1 MKTSEN
7 TVSSTSEGRE
17 GTGGR
22 GDGVVVKNEVRR
34 EERWAAKS
42 VPAPAISATESLGT
56 GPGVS
61 EDKTTSFC
69 NLKLICRHISEFRYQ
84 LTCSTKAVFMTYV
97 RPIINWIFLPWSNGK
112 NVPGL
117 ELRLFGLTKG

>member
-7 TVSSTSEGRE
+7 TVSSTREGRE

-42 VPAPAISATESLGT
+42 VPAPAISPTESLGT
-56 GPGVS
+56 EPGVS
-61 EDKTTSFC
+61 
-69 NLKLICRHISEFRYQ
+69 
-84 LTCSTKAVFMTYV
+84 
-97 RPIINWIFLPWSNGK
+97 
-112 NVPGL
+112 
-117 ELRLFGLTKG
+117 